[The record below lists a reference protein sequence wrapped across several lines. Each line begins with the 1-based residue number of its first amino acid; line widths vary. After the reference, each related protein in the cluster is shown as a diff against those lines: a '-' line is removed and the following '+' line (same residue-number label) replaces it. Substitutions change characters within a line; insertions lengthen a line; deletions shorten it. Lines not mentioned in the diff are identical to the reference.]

1 MRMFTEKGFK
11 KFEADELVDL
21 GKEAGFEKAEVRDV
35 VKDMS
40 LMVIYT
46 KYILC
51 NIRVPFVGFY

>member
-1 MRMFTEKGFK
+1 MRIFTEKGFK

-35 VKDMS
+35 VKDKS

-46 KYILC
+46 K
-51 NIRVPFVGFY
+51 